1 VQSCPRVSLPPSR
14 SRARPSHE
22 VRSAEFR
29 RQHPGDENPGPMQRM
44 DDSSLRLVYDCRLSK
59 IGSSAHRL
67 IDPSEG
73 HGVGFN
79 GPMAKTV
86 VSDWWRVASKEQSGE
101 LNHES
106 QIANWRWKVANH
118 KSKIGN
124 RKSKIENDPM
134 VRWPDRHGS
143 PRCIRKKM
151 G

>member
-1 VQSCPRVSLPPSR
+1 M
-14 SRARPSHE
+14 E
-22 VRSAEFR
+22 
-29 RQHPGDENPGPMQRM
+29 
-44 DDSSLRLVYDCRLSK
+44 DSSLRLIYDCRLSK
-59 IGSSAHRL
+59 IGSSAHRF

-124 RKSKIENDPM
+124 RKSKM
-134 VRWPDRHGS
+134 
-143 PRCIRKKM
+143 IRGFDGPIITACHDVSETK
-151 G
+151 GVSSLE